1 MSSNI
6 RFFKVYNSLL
16 YMLKNIEQKINF
28 SSKTNWLLVETL
40 KKDAAGKAS
49 THKKEEKIIV
59 LIKLPEKPNECNCL
73 G

>member
-1 MSSNI
+1 
-6 RFFKVYNSLL
+6 
-16 YMLKNIEQKINF
+16 MLENIEQKINF
-28 SSKTNWLLVETL
+28 SSKTIWLLVETL

-49 THKKEEKIIV
+49 IHKKEEKIIV